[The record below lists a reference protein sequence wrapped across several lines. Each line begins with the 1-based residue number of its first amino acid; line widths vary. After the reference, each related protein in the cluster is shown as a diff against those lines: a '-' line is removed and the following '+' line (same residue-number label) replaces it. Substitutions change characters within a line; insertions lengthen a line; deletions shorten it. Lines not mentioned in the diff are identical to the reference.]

1 MKILYNKSQEISIK
15 IKEIVNNMF
24 MLVRELMEE

>member
-15 IKEIVNNMF
+15 IKEFVNNIF
-24 MLVRELMEE
+24 MLFRELVEE

>member
-15 IKEIVNNMF
+15 IKEFVNNMF
-24 MLVRELMEE
+24 MLFRELVEE